1 MIIFFSSAL
10 QAVMGFGYA
19 IFSMPLLTMIW
30 GPQEAVCVVIASGFV
45 VEILVLVASGS
56 RPRSSRRAV
65 LELSVWSVP
74 GLLLGAIALTRVPQ
88 VPLQILIAL
97 AVVLAV
103 LDQLRPR
110 FPGRAVAPAAE
121 PGRWAHSGAAAP
133 MIGAVSGFLSSCT
146 SLGAPPVVL
155 YLNARLREPRRVRD
169 TLVMLSVAR
178 LPLSVGILLMTSAW
192 ALPSGLPL
200 LWVAAGLGFL
210 IGRRLFELLNA
221 DIYQRVTF
229 GLLVAAA
236 AMAVGSVAVG
246 VMAG

>member
-1 MIIFFSSAL
+1 MLFSSAL

-30 GPQEAVCVVIASGFV
+30 GPQEAVCVVIGSGFV

-65 LELSVWSVP
+65 LELSLWSVP

-88 VPLQILIAL
+88 IPLQILIAL

-103 LDQLRPR
+103 LNQLRSR
-110 FPGRAVAPAAE
+110 FPGRSVVTTGAP
-121 PGRWAHSGAAAP
+121 GHWVDSGVAAP
-133 MIGAVSGFLSSCT
+133 LVGTVSGFLSSCT

-155 YLNARLREPRRVRD
+155 YLNARLQEPRRVRD

-178 LPLSVGILLMTSAW
+178 LPLSVGILLVTSAW
-192 ALPSGLPL
+192 VLPAGLPL
-200 LWVAAGLGFL
+200 LWIAAGLGFL
-210 IGRRLFELLNA
+210 LGRKAFQLLSA
-221 DIYQRVTF
+221 EFYQRATF

-236 AMAVGSVAVG
+236 AMALGSVAFG
-246 VMAG
+246 VITG